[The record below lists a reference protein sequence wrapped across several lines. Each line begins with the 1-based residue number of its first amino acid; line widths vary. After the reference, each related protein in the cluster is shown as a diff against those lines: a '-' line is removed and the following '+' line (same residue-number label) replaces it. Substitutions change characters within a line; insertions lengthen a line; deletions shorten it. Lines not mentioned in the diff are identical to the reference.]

1 MTLMRWHQ
9 RNPISDIMNNFF
21 DNDLADIFGKKAC
34 DPAANILE
42 NNDSFNL
49 EIAAPGM
56 KKEDF
61 KIGLENNILTVS
73 AEMEDQKREEGK
85 NYSRKEFYYGTFSRS
100 FTLPR
105 TIDLEKIKAEYEQG
119 ILKVTLP
126 KKEEA
131 RIDTKREITI
141 G

>member
-1 MTLMRWHQ
+1 
-9 RNPISDIMNNFF
+9 
-21 DNDLADIFGKKAC
+21 
-34 DPAANILE
+34 
-42 NNDSFNL
+42 
-49 EIAAPGM
+49 M

-73 AEMEDQKREEGK
+73 AEMEDQKREEDK
-85 NYSRKEFYYGTFSRS
+85 NYTRKEFYYGTFSRS

-105 TIDLEKIKAEYEQG
+105 TIDLEKIKAEYDQG

-126 KKEEA
+126 KKEDA